1 MNAGSTSSRTDRLAL
16 PLGRPRLTYGL
27 LAAIVLVFAAM
38 TLAGGSTDTQVLVRF
53 GAKDNVLIAEG
64 QVWRL
69 FASMFLHIGVMHLVF
84 NGYALL
90 VLGTD
95 VERLYGSARFLAIY
109 LLAGLWGGLASFAL
123 SPDLSAGAS
132 GAIFGLLGAMVAF
145 LRRERRVFGSWGR
158 QRLLNLLGVAAL
170 NLVLGF
176 TVPGIDNF
184 AHLGGLFSGAVL
196 GWALAPRYQVAWDD
210 RYGPHLVD
218 RGSRLARWG
227 VILLAALLWAG
238 ATGGVM
244 AQQRQSAAVLIYQ
257 GQQALQQDDPSAAEA
272 LLRQAVTADSS
283 SAEAQF
289 YLGVALARQGKAAP
303 AAAAYQAA
311 LQLQPDL
318 AEAHWNLAL
327 VCVALDRPQD
337 AIAEFE
343 RFVALRPDSPDAG
356 RARAIM
362 AQLGR

>member
-1 MNAGSTSSRTDRLAL
+1 LAL
-16 PLGRPRLTYGL
+16 PSGRPRLTYGL
-27 LAAIVLVFAAM
+27 FAAIVLVFAAM

-69 FASMFLHIGVMHLVF
+69 LASMFLHIGVMHLVF
-84 NGYALL
+84 NSYALL
-90 VLGTD
+90 VLGSD
-95 VERLYGSARFLAIY
+95 VERLYGSPRFLAIY

-145 LRRERRVFGSWGR
+145 LRREREVFGSWGR

-196 GWALAPRYQVAWDD
+196 GWLLAPRYQVAWDD
-210 RYGPHLVD
+210 RYGPHLAD
-218 RGSRLARWG
+218 RSRRLARWG
-227 VILLAALLWAG
+227 IIILAVVLWVG
-238 ATGGVM
+238 ATGAAM
-244 AQQRQSAAVLIYQ
+244 TLQRQSAAVLIYQ
-257 GQQALQQDDPSAAEA
+257 GQQALQRNDPAAAESLFRRA
-272 LLRQAVTADSS
+272 ISSDSS
-283 SAEAQF
+283 SAEADL
-289 YLGVALARQGKAAP
+289 YLGVALANQGKTALAAE
-303 AAAAYQAA
+303 AYQAA
-311 LQLQPDL
+311 LRLQPDL

-327 VCVALDRPQD
+327 AYVALDRPQD
-337 AIAEFE
+337 AITEFE
-343 RFVALRPDSPDAG
+343 SFITLRPDSPDAG